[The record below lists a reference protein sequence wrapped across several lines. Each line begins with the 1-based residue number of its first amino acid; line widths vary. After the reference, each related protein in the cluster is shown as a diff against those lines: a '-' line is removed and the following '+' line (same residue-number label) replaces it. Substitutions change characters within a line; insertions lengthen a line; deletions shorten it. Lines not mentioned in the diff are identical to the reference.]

1 MASPKPDRIASF
13 TPEYIP
19 YPVPKKSCQSKK
31 TNQKVKA
38 GDEKFSVKSTEQS
51 CSPDEPEARPYP
63 VVFKKKLELDKKEMK
78 DMNQLTIIESEN
90 IESPEAKQ
98 KKKKKR
104 KTLKRRIATGAAVT
118 GATALTA
125 CVFFPAAPFV
135 LLGAGGV
142 AGAQEYKI
150 HKKKKRLEKE
160 KEKKAKEPELQHESK
175 ENFENWYNE
184 EEEKIEQLRKQS
196 NCNFTTSQTD
206 AIQNEFFLTDPD
218 INADE
223 DFDGVQK
230 HLSRAF
236 EDKSDDF
243 QIFFRNSLHDS
254 DLENTLDLREP
265 RDENKYHSL
274 PTEECSHFVE
284 ESEDETVDSSSEKSK
299 EKENKHYLEKAYE
312 ELISKQEI
320 LSSGESSKKEIIPTE
335 KKSIKNEHC
344 RHPSHEEVRSRSTIL
359 EKSSDPELRI
369 TSVFLSSDEE
379 STSSMDEEYF
389 RH

>member
-78 DMNQLTIIESEN
+78 AMNQLTIIESKN

-125 CVFFPAAPFV
+125 CVFLPAAPFV

-206 AIQNEFFLTDPD
+206 AIQNEFFLTEPD

-265 RDENKYHSL
+265 RDENTYHSL
-274 PTEECSHFVE
+274 PTEECIHFVE
-284 ESEDETVDSSSEKSK
+284 ESEDETADLSSEKSK

-320 LSSGESSKKEIIPTE
+320 LSSESSKEEIIPK
-335 KKSIKNEHC
+335 KKSIKNEDF
-344 RHPSHEEVRSRSTIL
+344 RHPSLEVRSRSTIL
-359 EKSSDPELRI
+359 DESSDPELRI
-369 TSVFLSSDEE
+369 KSVFLSSDEE

>member
-38 GDEKFSVKSTEQS
+38 GDEKSTEQS
-51 CSPDEPEARPYP
+51 SSLDEPQTRPYP

-78 DMNQLTIIESEN
+78 EMNQLTIIESEN

-125 CVFFPAAPFV
+125 CVFLPAAPFV

-184 EEEKIEQLRKQS
+184 EDEKIEQLRKQR
-196 NCNFTTSQTD
+196 NCQLTTSQTD
-206 AIQNEFFLTDPD
+206 AVQNEFFLTDPD

-265 RDENKYHSL
+265 RDENTYHSL
-274 PTEECSHFVE
+274 PTEECIHFVE
-284 ESEDETVDSSSEKSK
+284 ESEDETADLSSEKSK

-320 LSSGESSKKEIIPTE
+320 LSSESSKKEIPK
-335 KKSIKNEHC
+335 KKSIQN
-344 RHPSHEEVRSRSTIL
+344 EEVRSINTIL